1 MDINVYKQCD
11 MSRSSTLAYYLRH
24 DDTYDFDPKGWRSV
38 ENLCGDLGFS
48 LEELVDIVKNDQKG
62 RFELDEQM
70 LRVRALYGHSVDVY
84 PDLQVGIP
92 PETLYHGTSLDRLD
106 NILKEG
112 LKPMSRKFVHLS
124 ADIDTALKVGMRHGT
139 PVVLKLNTRY
149 MAENGNAFYL
159 SRSKKSEIWMV
170 ESVVLP
176 EFLTLI

>member
-1 MDINVYKQCD
+1 
-11 MSRSSTLAYYLRH
+11 
-24 DDTYDFDPKGWRSV
+24 
-38 ENLCGDLGFS
+38 
-48 LEELVDIVKNDQKG
+48 
-62 RFELDEQM
+62 M

-84 PDLQVGIP
+84 PDLHVGIP

-139 PVVLKLNTRY
+139 PVVFKLNAQR
-149 MAENGNAFYL
+149 MAENGNVFYL
-159 SRSKKSEIWMV
+159 SRSTKSEIWVV
-170 ESVVLP
+170 ESVLP

>member
-1 MDINVYKQCD
+1 

-70 LRVRALYGHSVDVY
+70 MRVRALYGHSVDVY

-139 PVVLKLNTRY
+139 PVVFKLNAQR
-149 MAENGNAFYL
+149 MAENGNVFYL
-159 SRSKKSEIWMV
+159 SRSTKSEIWVV

>member
-1 MDINVYKQCD
+1 

-38 ENLCGDLGFS
+38 ENLCDDLGFS

-70 LRVRALYGHSVDVY
+70 MRVRALYGHSVDVY

-112 LKPMSRKFVHLS
+112 LKPMRRKFVHLS

-139 PVVLKLNTRY
+139 PVLFKLNAQR
-149 MAENGNAFYL
+149 MAENGNVFYL
-159 SRSKKSEIWMV
+159 SRSTKSEIWVV
-170 ESVVLP
+170 ESVLP